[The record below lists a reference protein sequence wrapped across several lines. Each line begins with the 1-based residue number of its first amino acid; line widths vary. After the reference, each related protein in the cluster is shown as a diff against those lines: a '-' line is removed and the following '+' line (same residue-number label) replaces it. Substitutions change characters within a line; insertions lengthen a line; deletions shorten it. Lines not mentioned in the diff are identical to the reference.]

1 MQNIK
6 LTLQY
11 DGTRYAGWQKP
22 EKEGRDRAART
33 VSAKLQSALGRI
45 TGEIPERIT
54 GEIPELYAGAR
65 TEPGVHA
72 LEQTV
77 SFHTGST
84 LSPAEL
90 KKALNGALPMDIA
103 VRSALPA
110 PERFRAD
117 LNARARTYQYR
128 ICTAPV
134 CDPFTAAFTA
144 HIFPAP
150 ARSAMQEGAAFLIG
164 KHDFRNFCGV
174 RKKKG
179 TVKEILDISITK
191 AGPDLLLIEL
201 TADDFLYR
209 MPALIIGTLLEIG
222 QGRRRPDCIKAIFED
237 TEKTGAPC
245 ETKGLLLKSISY

>member
-45 TGEIPERIT
+45 TGEIPE
-54 GEIPELYAGAR
+54 LYAGAR
-65 TEPGVHA
+65 TEPGIHA
-72 LEQTV
+72 LEQTI

-103 VRSALPA
+103 VLSALPA

-150 ARSAMQEGAAFLIG
+150 VRSAMQEGAAFLIG

-179 TVKEILDISITK
+179 TVKEILDISITE
-191 AGPDLLLIEL
+191 AGPDLLLIRP

-222 QGRRRPDCIKAIFED
+222 QGRRRPDCIKAIFEG
-237 TEKTGAPC
+237 TEKAGAPC
-245 ETKGLLLKSISY
+245 GTKGLLLESVHY

>member
-1 MQNIK
+1 M
-6 LTLQY
+6 
-11 DGTRYAGWQKP
+11 
-22 EKEGRDRAART
+22 
-33 VSAKLQSALGRI
+33 
-45 TGEIPERIT
+45 
-54 GEIPELYAGAR
+54 YAGAR
-65 TEPGVHA
+65 TEPGIHA
-72 LEQTV
+72 LEQTI

-103 VRSALPA
+103 VLSALPA

-117 LNARARTYQYR
+117 YQYR

-191 AGPDLLLIEL
+191 AGPDLLLIRL

-222 QGRRRPDCIKAIFED
+222 HDRRRPDCIKAIFEG
-237 TEKTGAPC
+237 TEKAGAPC
-245 ETKGLLLKSISY
+245 ETKGLLLESVHY

>member
-22 EKEGRDRAART
+22 GKEGRDRTART
-33 VSAKLQSALGRI
+33 VSAKLQSALG
-45 TGEIPERIT
+45 RIT

-77 SFHTGST
+77 SFCTGST

-103 VRSALPA
+103 VLSAETA
-110 PERFRAD
+110 GQRFRAD
-117 LNARARTYQYR
+117 LTARTRTYQYR

-134 CDPFTAAFTA
+134 CNPFTAAFTA
-144 HIFPAP
+144 HISPAP
-150 ARSAMQEGAAFLIG
+150 ARSAMEEGAAFLIG

-179 TVKEILDISITK
+179 TVREILDISITE

-222 QGRRRPDCIKAIFED
+222 LGRRRPDCIGAIFEG
-237 TEKTGAPC
+237 TEKAGAPC

>member
-22 EKEGRDRAART
+22 GTEGRDRTART

-45 TGEIPERIT
+45 TGEIPE
-54 GEIPELYAGAR
+54 LYTGAR

-72 LEQTV
+72 MEQTV
-77 SFHTGST
+77 SFRTGST

-90 KKALNGALPMDIA
+90 KKALNGVLPMDIA
-103 VRSALPA
+103 VLSALSA

-117 LNARARTYQYR
+117 LNARARTFRYR

-134 CDPFTAAFTA
+134 CAPFTAAFTA
-144 HIFPAP
+144 HISPAP
-150 ARSAMQEGAAFLIG
+150 SRSAMQEGAAFLIG

-179 TVKEILDISITK
+179 TVKEILDISITE

-222 QGRRRPDCIKAIFED
+222 QGRRSPDCIKAIFEG
-237 TEKTGAPC
+237 TEKAGAPC
-245 ETKGLLLKSISY
+245 GTKGLLLKSVHY

>member
-1 MQNIK
+1 
-6 LTLQY
+6 
-11 DGTRYAGWQKP
+11 
-22 EKEGRDRAART
+22 
-33 VSAKLQSALGRI
+33 
-45 TGEIPERIT
+45 
-54 GEIPELYAGAR
+54 
-65 TEPGVHA
+65 
-72 LEQTV
+72 
-77 SFHTGST
+77 
-84 LSPAEL
+84 
-90 KKALNGALPMDIA
+90 MDIA

-110 PERFRAD
+110 PKRFRAD

-179 TVKEILDISITK
+179 TVKEILDISITE
-191 AGPDLLLIEL
+191 AGPDLLLIRL

-222 QGRRRPDCIKAIFED
+222 HDRRRPDCIKAIFEG
-237 TEKTGAPC
+237 TEKAGAPC
-245 ETKGLLLKSISY
+245 ETKGLLLESVHY